1 MTTAT
6 LPITATT
13 STARRR
19 WRRTQDIA
27 TSEPASIEFTWANR
41 RPGTAGFARWTAF
54 VGQRINDHGLVA
66 ATREV
71 DNLVEVAR
79 QLAVATVAV
88 DVLSDST
95 QPEPARCRA
104 FAVVVSALTTSTHR
118 PSDTPST

>member
-19 WRRTQDIA
+19 WNRTQDIA
-27 TSEPASIEFTWANR
+27 SSEPGSIKFTWANR
-41 RPGTAGFARWTAF
+41 RPGTEGFARWTAF
-54 VGQRINDHGLVA
+54 VGQRINDHGLLA

-71 DNLVEVAR
+71 DNLVDVAR
-79 QLAVATVAV
+79 QSGISPVAV
-88 DVLSDST
+88 DVLADPT

-104 FAVVVSALTTSTHR
+104 FRLVVTALTKSAHH
-118 PSDTPST
+118 